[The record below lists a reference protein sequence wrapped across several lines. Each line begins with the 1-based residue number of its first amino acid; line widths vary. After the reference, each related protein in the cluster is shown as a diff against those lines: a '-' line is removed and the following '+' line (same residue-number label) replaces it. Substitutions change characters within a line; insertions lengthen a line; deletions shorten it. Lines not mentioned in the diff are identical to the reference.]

1 MNVDISDAVK
11 HINRGGTFGENVATM
26 QQLYSLTK
34 EDAWTLA
41 KGTLVAM
48 AFIESCRDLKRKS
61 LITKK

>member
-1 MNVDISDAVK
+1 MNVDISDAIK
-11 HINRGGTFGENVATM
+11 HINRAGTFGENVATM
-26 QQLYSLTK
+26 QQLYGLTK
-34 EDAWTLA
+34 EDAWTLV